1 MREFRDYV
9 KEKLKTREAAVS
21 YLNTALEEY
30 EKDKD
35 TEAFLLALRTV
46 AEVRGGIGEL
56 AKKTNLNRQHLYR
69 TLSSQGNPRLDTLE
83 EVLHV
88 LGLRLSIVPLETQT
102 L

>member
-69 TLSSQGNPRLDTLE
+69 TLSSHGNPRLDTLE

-88 LGLRLSIVPLETQT
+88 LGFRLSIVPLETQT